1 MRKAITINKRVAMED
16 KQTRNE
22 GEWAETRRYAYMP
35 QETTQALSSLRFN
48 KSTGRM
54 SKTCVMVIGFVKNVT
69 EIYCSVMPCHGLTNP
84 RLSLNVPVE

>member
-16 KQTRNE
+16 KQTRND

-35 QETTQALSSLRFN
+35 QVTTQALSSLRFN
-48 KSTGRM
+48 KSSGRM

-69 EIYCSVMPCHGLTNP
+69 EIYLVK
-84 RLSLNVPVE
+84 